1 MMCND
6 ENKKRQE
13 LACSVE
19 RLNIYLKYLSEEV
32 EIRNENLEKKLSN
45 NITQAIEKFLEIT
58 KKYNIKVD
66 GNFLSIIIPENGMEV
81 RSNIKDNPETIS
93 AMYVEIASIQF
104 NLLSK
109 VESLSDLDMDIA
121 KVKQNIDGLFK
132 EIRDLLV
139 KINTT
144 KN

>member
-13 LACSVE
+13 LVCSVE
-19 RLNIYLKYLSEEV
+19 RLNVYLKYLSEEA
-32 EIRNENLEKKLSN
+32 ETRKENLEGKLPT
-45 NITQAIEKFLEIT
+45 NIMQGISEFIEIT
-58 KKYNIKVD
+58 KKYRINID
-66 GNFLSIIIPENGMEV
+66 GNFLSITIPENGMEV

-109 VESLSDLDMDIA
+109 IDSLAYLGMDITYIKNEA
-121 KVKQNIDGLFK
+121 DNFFK

-139 KINTT
+139 KIN
-144 KN
+144 NH

>member
-6 ENKKRQE
+6 ENKERQE
-13 LACSVE
+13 LVCSVE
-19 RLNIYLKYLSEEV
+19 RLNMHLKYLSEEV
-32 EIRNENLEKKLSN
+32 ETRNKNLEKKLPA
-45 NITQAIEKFLEIT
+45 NITQSIDKFLEIT

-109 VESLSDLDMDIA
+109 VEILLYLNLDSNKI
-121 KVKQNIDGLFK
+121 KQNMDELFK
-132 EIRDLLV
+132 EVRDLLV
-139 KINTT
+139 KIN
-144 KN
+144 NQ

>member
-1 MMCND
+1 MMCNED
-6 ENKKRQE
+6 KKRQE
-13 LACSVE
+13 LICSVE

-32 EIRNENLEKKLSN
+32 ENRMDKIEKRLPDS
-45 NITQAIEKFLEIT
+45 IIQVVSKFLEIT
-58 KKYNIKVD
+58 NKYQIKVD
-66 GNFLSIIIPENGMEV
+66 GNFLSIIIPENGIEV

-109 VESLSDLDMDIA
+109 VNSLSHLDMNTD
-121 KVKQNIDGLFK
+121 KVKQNIDDFFK

-139 KINTT
+139 KIN
-144 KN
+144 NH

>member
-13 LACSVE
+13 LVCSVE
-19 RLNIYLKYLSEEV
+19 RLNVYLKYLSEEV
-32 EIRNENLEKKLSN
+32 ETRKENLEGKLPT
-45 NITQAIEKFLEIT
+45 NIMQGISEFIEIT
-58 KKYNIKVD
+58 KKYRINID
-66 GNFLSIIIPENGMEV
+66 GNFLSITIPENGMEV

-109 VESLSDLDMDIA
+109 IDSLAYLGMDITYIKNEA
-121 KVKQNIDGLFK
+121 DNFFK

-139 KINTT
+139 KIN
-144 KN
+144 NH

>member
-19 RLNIYLKYLSEEV
+19 RLNMYLKYLSEEV
-32 EIRNENLEKKLSN
+32 EIRKDEIEKRLPADIIQIIS
-45 NITQAIEKFLEIT
+45 KFLEIT
-58 KKYNIKVD
+58 NKYRINVD
-66 GNFLSIIIPENGMEV
+66 GKFLSITIPENGIEV

-109 VESLSDLDMDIA
+109 VNSLSRLDMDTG
-121 KVKQNIDGLFK
+121 KVKQNIDGFFK

-139 KINTT
+139 KIN
-144 KN
+144 N

>member
-19 RLNIYLKYLSEEV
+19 RLNMYLKYLSKEV
-32 EIRNENLEKKLSN
+32 ENRKDEIEKRLPADIIQIIS
-45 NITQAIEKFLEIT
+45 KFLEIT
-58 KKYNIKVD
+58 NKYRINVD
-66 GNFLSIIIPENGMEV
+66 GKFLSITIPENGIEV

-109 VESLSDLDMDIA
+109 VNSLSRLDMDTG
-121 KVKQNIDGLFK
+121 KVKQNIDGFFK

-139 KINTT
+139 KIN
-144 KN
+144 N

>member
-13 LACSVE
+13 LVCSVE
-19 RLNIYLKYLSEEV
+19 RLNVYLKYLSEEI
-32 EIRNENLEKKLSN
+32 ETRKENLEGKLPT
-45 NITQAIEKFLEIT
+45 NIMQGISEFIEIT
-58 KKYNIKVD
+58 KKYRINID
-66 GNFLSIIIPENGMEV
+66 GNFLSITIPENGMEV

-109 VESLSDLDMDIA
+109 IDSLAYLGMDITYIKNEA
-121 KVKQNIDGLFK
+121 DNFFK

-139 KINTT
+139 KIN
-144 KN
+144 NH

>member
-6 ENKKRQE
+6 ENKTRQE
-13 LACSVE
+13 LVCSVE
-19 RLNIYLKYLSEEV
+19 RLNMYLKYLSEEV
-32 EIRNENLEKKLSN
+32 ETRKENLEGKLPT
-45 NITQAIEKFLEIT
+45 NIMQGISEFIEIT
-58 KKYNIKVD
+58 KKYRINID
-66 GNFLSIIIPENGMEV
+66 GNFLSITIPENGMEV

-109 VESLSDLDMDIA
+109 IDSLAYLGMDITYIKNEA
-121 KVKQNIDGLFK
+121 DNFFK

-139 KINTT
+139 KIN
-144 KN
+144 NH

>member
-1 MMCND
+1 MMCNED
-6 ENKKRQE
+6 KKRQE
-13 LACSVE
+13 LICSVE

-32 EIRNENLEKKLSN
+32 ENKMDKIEKRLPDS
-45 NITQAIEKFLEIT
+45 IIQVVSKFLEIT
-58 KKYNIKVD
+58 NKYQIKVD
-66 GNFLSIIIPENGMEV
+66 GNFLSIIIPENGIEV

-109 VESLSDLDMDIA
+109 IDSLAYLGMDITYIKNEA
-121 KVKQNIDGLFK
+121 DNFFK

-139 KINTT
+139 KIN
-144 KN
+144 NH

>member
-1 MMCND
+1 MMCN

-13 LACSVE
+13 LVCSVE
-19 RLNIYLKYLSEEV
+19 RLNVYLKYLSEEV
-32 EIRNENLEKKLSN
+32 ETRKENLEGKLPT
-45 NITQAIEKFLEIT
+45 NIMQGISEFIEIT
-58 KKYNIKVD
+58 KKYRINID
-66 GNFLSIIIPENGMEV
+66 GNFLSITIPENGMEV

-109 VESLSDLDMDIA
+109 IDSLAYLGMDITYIKNEA
-121 KVKQNIDGLFK
+121 DNFFK

-139 KINTT
+139 KIN
-144 KN
+144 NH

>member
-6 ENKKRQE
+6 ENKERQE
-13 LACSVE
+13 LVCSVE
-19 RLNIYLKYLSEEV
+19 RLNVYLKYLSEEV
-32 EIRNENLEKKLSN
+32 ETRKENLEGKLPT
-45 NITQAIEKFLEIT
+45 NIMQGISEFIEIT
-58 KKYNIKVD
+58 KKYRINID
-66 GNFLSIIIPENGMEV
+66 GNFLSITIPENGMEV

-109 VESLSDLDMDIA
+109 IDSLAYLGMDITYIKNEA
-121 KVKQNIDGLFK
+121 DNFFK

-139 KINTT
+139 KIN
-144 KN
+144 NH

>member
-19 RLNIYLKYLSEEV
+19 RLNMYLKYLSEEV
-32 EIRNENLEKKLSN
+32 EIRKDEIEKRLPADIIQIIS
-45 NITQAIEKFLEIT
+45 KFLEIT
-58 KKYNIKVD
+58 NKYRINVD
-66 GNFLSIIIPENGMEV
+66 GKFLSITIPENGIEV

-109 VESLSDLDMDIA
+109 VNSLSRLDMDTG
-121 KVKQNIDGLFK
+121 KVKQNINDFFK

-139 KINTT
+139 KIN
-144 KN
+144 N

>member
-1 MMCND
+1 MCND

-13 LACSVE
+13 LVCSVE
-19 RLNIYLKYLSEEV
+19 RLNVYLKYLSEEV
-32 EIRNENLEKKLSN
+32 ETRKENLEGKLPT
-45 NITQAIEKFLEIT
+45 NIMQGISEFIEIT
-58 KKYNIKVD
+58 KKYRINID
-66 GNFLSIIIPENGMEV
+66 GNFLSITIPENGMEV

-109 VESLSDLDMDIA
+109 IDSLAYLGMDITYIKNEA
-121 KVKQNIDGLFK
+121 DNFFK

-139 KINTT
+139 KIN
-144 KN
+144 NH

>member
-13 LACSVE
+13 LVCSVE
-19 RLNIYLKYLSEEV
+19 RLNVYLKYLSEEV
-32 EIRNENLEKKLSN
+32 ETRKENLEGKLPT
-45 NITQAIEKFLEIT
+45 NIMQGISEFIEIT
-58 KKYNIKVD
+58 KKYRINID
-66 GNFLSIIIPENGMEV
+66 GNFLSITIPENGMEV

-109 VESLSDLDMDIA
+109 IGSLAYLGLDITYIKNEAD
-121 KVKQNIDGLFK
+121 NFFK

-139 KINTT
+139 KIN
-144 KN
+144 NH